1 MGAVTSVDKEINHY
15 LALLTD
21 RQKEAVLTV
30 VKTFAEEGNNYD
42 FWKDESFVAELDRR
56 TADYESGKA
65 KVYTLDELEQG
76 ARKSYK
82 AKKQNKQ

>member
-1 MGAVTSVDKEINHY
+1 MGAVTPLDKEITHY
-15 LALLTD
+15 LAMLTD

-30 VKTFAEEGNNYD
+30 VKTFAGEGEDYD
-42 FWKDESFVAELDRR
+42 YWKDEAFVAELDRR
-56 TADYESGKA
+56 TAEYESGKA

>member
-1 MGAVTSVDKEINHY
+1 MGAITPLDKEIHHY

-30 VKTFAEEGNNYD
+30 VKTFAEEGEID
-42 FWKDESFVAELDRR
+42 DHWQDESFVAELDRR
-56 TADYESGKA
+56 TAEYESGKA
-65 KVYTLDELEQG
+65 KVYTLDELEAG
-76 ARKSYK
+76 ARESYK